1 MLNSDV
7 ACLGYFTSL
16 ATICSIIQQ
25 IHVMMFWDDL
35 MEERFYYARA
45 HSDSPELTL
54 TGISLGLDRVLFY
67 IRELH
72 YGRIRFEA
80 LM

>member
-1 MLNSDV
+1 
-7 ACLGYFTSL
+7 
-16 ATICSIIQQ
+16 
-25 IHVMMFWDDL
+25 MMFWDDL